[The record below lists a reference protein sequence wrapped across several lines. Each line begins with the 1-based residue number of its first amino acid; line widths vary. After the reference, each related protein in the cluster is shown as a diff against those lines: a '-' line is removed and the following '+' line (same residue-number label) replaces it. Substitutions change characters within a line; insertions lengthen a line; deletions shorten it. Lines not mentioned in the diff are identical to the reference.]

1 MNDKKPFSK
10 DILKWLAVAILLAA
24 FIFAAYINFGIR
36 APIEAE
42 DKTVGLLVDYDELK
56 RIADGSF
63 DIELHDMLRKAALS
77 GATGLVVRER
87 LLADWEIAGDILV
100 LSGGQ
105 LRFQIELQQ
114 RDLADG
120 IITEL
125 EIHPE
130 KTYILTKDPLVY
142 DQIFSLLHAKR
153 RYPEQFELQGYMGIV
168 THLHSGERANLG
180 LGFPLAQLE
189 QAAEEG
195 FQIIP
200 RLRNWEPVTADNIVE
215 VTRWVSKIPNL
226 AAIGFNDQSL
236 PGDISNPI
244 HLERL
249 SEAIASLQVPLVSFE
264 FYDQIGLPALASRL
278 ENKVLRVHAI
288 AENELQRYGDFQDA
302 MDRYRLAATERNIRY
317 IYLRFQGLIDPA
329 AAMIPSM
336 ELVENVREGLIEAG
350 LNVEN
355 PEPMQHFSTD
365 RNVLF
370 LLGASVIAAGGW
382 LLALCAEP
390 FFGNRKWRIPYAVLM
405 MLAMLAWAGGLV
417 LMPGFARKLF
427 ALAGAVFFP
436 SLGVILVL
444 QGSKGTVHLLP
455 REEADEPSPC
465 FLLLNKMKTMLRA
478 VIQLLAMSV
487 FTVFG
492 AIIMSALLTE
502 PAFMLKLDGFTGV
515 KVAHII
521 PLAMV
526 PVILW
531 IREEDWFGL
540 LSGTVKSNVRFWQ
553 LGVSLV
559 MLAALALYIMRTGN
573 DSPEAVFDLE
583 LTARQMLGDSLGVRP
598 RTTEF
603 LIGHPLMLIMLYF
616 GYRFSMFPILM
627 IGLMGQ
633 VSLINTYAHIHTP
646 IVISLLRSIHGLW
659 LGTAIGVVLIVIIEL
674 ILRRLRT
681 VNGRRLVSG
690 KLKVEN

>member
-1 MNDKKPFSK
+1 
-10 DILKWLAVAILLAA
+10 
-24 FIFAAYINFGIR
+24 
-36 APIEAE
+36 
-42 DKTVGLLVDYDELK
+42 
-56 RIADGSF
+56 
-63 DIELHDMLRKAALS
+63 
-77 GATGLVVRER
+77 
-87 LLADWEIAGDILV
+87 
-100 LSGGQ
+100 
-105 LRFQIELQQ
+105 
-114 RDLADG
+114 
-120 IITEL
+120 
-125 EIHPE
+125 
-130 KTYILTKDPLVY
+130 
-142 DQIFSLLHAKR
+142 
-153 RYPEQFELQGYMGIV
+153 
-168 THLHSGERANLG
+168 
-180 LGFPLAQLE
+180 
-189 QAAEEG
+189 
-195 FQIIP
+195 
-200 RLRNWEPVTADNIVE
+200 
-215 VTRWVSKIPNL
+215 
-226 AAIGFNDQSL
+226 
-236 PGDISNPI
+236 
-244 HLERL
+244 
-249 SEAIASLQVPLVSFE
+249 
-264 FYDQIGLPALASRL
+264 
-278 ENKVLRVHAI
+278 
-288 AENELQRYGDFQDA
+288 
-302 MDRYRLAATERNIRY
+302 
-317 IYLRFQGLIDPA
+317 
-329 AAMIPSM
+329 
-336 ELVENVREGLIEAG
+336 
-350 LNVEN
+350 
-355 PEPMQHFSTD
+355 
-365 RNVLF
+365 
-370 LLGASVIAAGGW
+370 
-382 LLALCAEP
+382 
-390 FFGNRKWRIPYAVLM
+390 
-405 MLAMLAWAGGLV
+405 
-417 LMPGFARKLF
+417 
-427 ALAGAVFFP
+427 
-436 SLGVILVL
+436 
-444 QGSKGTVHLLP
+444 
-455 REEADEPSPC
+455 
-465 FLLLNKMKTMLRA
+465 MLRA